1 MSWIGTGIALVGT
14 AVSVY
19 GMYEQGQAAEATAD
33 YNAKL
38 AENEA
43 IAKEQQ
49 AHAESMQMQK
59 NKERLLASQRA
70 GFAKSGAVGTEGTPL
85 LLMAEQA
92 GTAEL
97 DILNQQRNRA
107 MEATALRSEADLQRF
122 QGKSAARAGAIGA
135 AGTALSGVGDGI
147 GIYSNIK
154 GGLFLGK
161 QKGEG

>member
-1 MSWIGTGIALVGT
+1 MWIATVVSVVGL
-14 AVSVY
+14 AVSTY
-19 GMYEQGQAAEATAD
+19 ASYESAQAQKKVAS

-49 AHAESMQMQK
+49 AHAESLQMQK
-59 NKERLLASQRA
+59 SKERLLASQRA
-70 GFAKSGAVGTEGTPL
+70 GFAKAGAVSTAGTPL

-107 MEATALRSEADLQRF
+107 MEVTALQSEASLHRF
-122 QGKSAARAGAIGA
+122 KASQTGTAGLV
-135 AGTALSGVGDGI
+135 GTALSGVGSSLSTYNNAKGKT
-147 GIYSNIK
+147 GRSVGYNICRIVY
-154 GGLFLGK
+154 
-161 QKGEG
+161 